1 MAGPTGHTVC
11 QARTRS
17 VELMSS
23 VERRLELDHFARDE
37 RALVGACDSVV
48 HTTGIV
54 AGLRAAESLQLLACQ
69 ANGAFD
75 TVDVLAELLDQR
87 DDQLAAIA
95 GVHALSGVP
104 GSLATAVLNEALDDD
119 RWFVTEHAAWS
130 FSARSPHRGAMD
142 RLASMVAEGGFRGMV
157 AQRTLAGWAHG
168 DRNGVLPALSRALE
182 HADGAGRV
190 ALIDTVGAVPGTD
203 AIALL
208 ETVASDGD
216 DVDAQLCAIA
226 ALGWRPSDPDPLA
239 RLALDDTDVG
249 EIAFLALIDKTLST
263 RTTDVTRPSGSGA
276 GHRIAQVVIH
286 AEFDER
292 LIRSGAGDNGGLS
305 TLVSQLSTAFADRN
319 DVTQITTITRGSTGD
334 AITDAFFGCDDKQRL
349 ASVPFGGRATIDRRS
364 SWEHRLAVERGMRRV
379 FLAGARPDVVH
390 LRMADV
396 GTLAAGRV
404 ARQLGIPV
412 VFTAA
417 PDPHVVLGQLD
428 TAKVS
433 RRNFGDHDELEHYWF
448 RARMVERMTNQ
459 AAQVVLL
466 PRSDGGELRRAFG
479 DRAAGALQRAI
490 TIAEGVDP
498 EPIRRARTV
507 VSALDDQTGWPLP
520 IEPLRRALQDLA
532 PERWGLPLVVSVGR
546 LHPGKGMDRVATAWA
561 GDGTLRRT
569 TNLLIIGG
577 DHERPTVD
585 ELDVLAELDEI
596 LGDADERQRTGVVL
610 LGHQPNEVVAYVLAA
625 ATIGLP
631 GLVAPGGLYVC
642 GAAKEEFGLAIVEA
656 LGAGLTVVAPDVGG
670 PATYVTDGDTG
681 VLTDT
686 RSVSG
691 LRTAMGRARGL
702 VDRPG
707 RIGRARDLVLS
718 RLTIDAMAAALID
731 AYSAARV
738 DVA

>member
-1 MAGPTGHTVC
+1 
-11 QARTRS
+11 
-17 VELMSS
+17 MSS
-23 VERRLELDHFARDE
+23 VERRLELDQFVRDE
-37 RALVGACDSVV
+37 RALVDACDSVV
-48 HTTGIV
+48 HAPGIV
-54 AGLRAAESLQLLACQ
+54 AGLRAAESLQLLACR
-69 ANGAFD
+69 ASGAFD

-104 GSLATAVLNEALDDD
+104 GSLATAVLNEALDDE

-168 DRNGVLPALSRALE
+168 DRNGVLPALRRALE

-216 DVDAQLCAIA
+216 DADAQLCAIA

-263 RTTDVTRPSGSGA
+263 RTTDVTRPNGRA

-292 LIRSGAGDNGGLS
+292 LIRSGAGDNGGLA
-305 TLVSQLSTAFADRN
+305 TLVSQLSTAFADRT
-319 DVTQITTITRGSTGD
+319 DVTQITTLTRGSTGD

-428 TAKVS
+428 PAKVS
-433 RRNFGDHDELEHYWF
+433 RCNFGDHDELEHYWF

-479 DRAAGALQRAI
+479 DRAAGPLQRAI

-520 IEPLRRALQDLA
+520 IEPLRRALQDLCA
-532 PERWGLPLVVSVGR
+532 R
-546 LHPGKGMDRVATAWA
+546 
-561 GDGTLRRT
+561 
-569 TNLLIIGG
+569 
-577 DHERPTVD
+577 
-585 ELDVLAELDEI
+585 
-596 LGDADERQRTGVVL
+596 
-610 LGHQPNEVVAYVLAA
+610 
-625 ATIGLP
+625 
-631 GLVAPGGLYVC
+631 
-642 GAAKEEFGLAIVEA
+642 A
-656 LGAGLTVVAPDVGG
+656 LGATTGGQRRKAAPRQRNGPSRDSMGG
-670 PATYVTDGDTG
+670 RWHASSHHQ
-681 VLTDT
+681 
-686 RSVSG
+686 SVDH
-691 LRTAMGRARGL
+691 RR
-702 VDRPG
+702 
-707 RIGRARDLVLS
+707 
-718 RLTIDAMAAALID
+718 
-731 AYSAARV
+731 
-738 DVA
+738 